1 MGFYLK
7 AKHGVNKTWD
17 KSKNLVSFLEDQTV
31 ERERGEER
39 RKQEEEE
46 EEGEGEGDQNQGMF
60 SS

>member
-1 MGFYLK
+1 MKKQKLK
-7 AKHGVNKTWD
+7 SIWSPNCP
-17 KSKNLVSFLEDQTV
+17 SKTV

-46 EEGEGEGDQNQGMF
+46 EGGEGEGDQNQGMF